1 MLANVR
7 DRVGP
12 GWPFPPGA
20 MMSGGGRGQEAGS
33 PTQPVSLSSLDF
45 PVCFHEQCTSCQ
57 GHWQA
62 GPPSLGTLQGSSSC
76 NKNTVVPFQV
86 LLVAH
91 VGSGMALVLRGDL
104 VSAASLRSGGDSSAA
119 VLCCFPG
126 WHIWPCVR
134 RRQAGV
140 LQRKCLEKGWPCHLG
155 WHRVH
160 TCFEHPACFSVQ
172 IFHLEWKQQ
181 LLKCDRRASGGLG
194 RLGKL

>member
-20 MMSGGGRGQEAGS
+20 MMSGGSRGQEAGS
-33 PTQPVSLSSLDF
+33 PTQPASLSSLDF
-45 PVCFHEQCTSCQ
+45 PVCLHEQCTSCQ

-76 NKNTVVPFQV
+76 TRNTVVPFQV
-86 LLVAH
+86 LLFAH
-91 VGSGMALVLRGDL
+91 VGSGMVLVLHLLHGDV
-104 VSAASLRSGGDSSAA
+104 VSAASLRSGGESSAA

-134 RRQAGV
+134 RRQAGE
-140 LQRKCLEKGWPCHLG
+140 LQRKCLEKGWPCQLLALSHFQLG
-155 WHRVH
+155 WQTVH
-160 TCFEHPACFSVQ
+160 TCFEHPACFGVQ
-172 IFHLEWKQQ
+172 IFHLEVETAITQM
-181 LLKCDRRASGGLG
+181 
-194 RLGKL
+194 